1 MSEEGLSIAR
11 RSLDIGLGLAQRDG
25 CYLGMLTLYS
35 TLNYSFKIMLEIIN
49 TIKDVFNIP
58 LSAAVVVVAVAV
70 VAAVEQI
77 AALLG
82 PLNALVMAHAF
93 Q

>member
-1 MSEEGLSIAR
+1 
-11 RSLDIGLGLAQRDG
+11 
-25 CYLGMLTLYS
+25 MLTLYS

-58 LSAAVVVVAVAV
+58 LSAAVVVAV
-70 VAAVEQI
+70 VAAAAVVEQI

-82 PLNALVMAHAF
+82 PLNVLVMAHAF

>member
-1 MSEEGLSIAR
+1 
-11 RSLDIGLGLAQRDG
+11 
-25 CYLGMLTLYS
+25 MLTLYS

-58 LSAAVVVVAVAV
+58 LSAAVVVAVV
-70 VAAVEQI
+70 VAAAVVVEQI

-82 PLNALVMAHAF
+82 LLNALVMAHAF

>member
-1 MSEEGLSIAR
+1 
-11 RSLDIGLGLAQRDG
+11 
-25 CYLGMLTLYS
+25 MLTLYS

-58 LSAAVVVVAVAV
+58 LSAAVVAV
-70 VAAVEQI
+70 VAAVVVVEQI

-82 PLNALVMAHAF
+82 LLNALVMAHAF